1 MSCVA
6 KYKEFTHLSPFLFA
20 QSPKTQPVA
29 SNSIASN
36 SFSST
41 VVKMS
46 GILLSV
52 RYRYIHAAAASETLM
67 KLFPFEFRV
76 GSFRLCSKYSVSSE
90 NVPYLGMTFDHPSR
104 VLKFNLQ
111 IDNLNCVTNDEMIMC
126 VVQSVVKELEVVEE
140 IVSKLRMKR
149 TLEKYEV
156 SMLFYMLL
164 QKVGSNGVIDA

>member
-1 MSCVA
+1 MGCVA

-41 VVKMS
+41 VVKMN

-52 RYRYIHAAAASETLM
+52 RYRYIHASSASETPM

-76 GSFRLCSKYSVSSE
+76 GSFRLCSKYSVNSE
-90 NVPYLGMTFDHPSR
+90 SVPYLGMTFDRPSR

-126 VVQSVVKELEVVEE
+126 VVQSVVKELGVVEE

-164 QKVGSNGVIDA
+164 QKVGSNGAIDA